1 MAAALSVNKLN
12 VTMIYPSGHLCHRV
26 FPEDLGLAME
36 DIYRSRGTRILKGE
50 TPVSFEKKD
59 SGFII
64 HSSGGETIQSDMVI
78 VGTGIKPAAELA
90 EKAGLT
96 VDDGILVNGYL
107 QTVYPDIYAA
117 GDNAGFPCQALGQQ
131 MHMEHWDNALS
142 QGKHAGKNM
151 AGAHE
156 PFTALPYFFSDLFKF
171 GYEAVGE
178 VDSRMETIA
187 DWSKPFDT
195 GVIYYTRDG
204 VIRGVMMCN
213 VWGKADEAR
222 ALIRRKAGMQERLS

>member
-1 MAAALSVNKLN
+1 
-12 VTMIYPSGHLCHRV
+12 
-26 FPEDLGLAME
+26 
-36 DIYRSRGTRILKGE
+36 
-50 TPVSFEKKD
+50 
-59 SGFII
+59 
-64 HSSGGETIQSDMVI
+64 
-78 VGTGIKPAAELA
+78 
-90 EKAGLT
+90 
-96 VDDGILVNGYL
+96 
-107 QTVYPDIYAA
+107 
-117 GDNAGFPCQALGQQ
+117 
-131 MHMEHWDNALS
+131 MEHWDNALS